1 MRTRKPRRPSA
12 GSSAV
17 LWRDAILGCLAI
29 DCYACHA
36 RGDVARV
43 GVVPR
48 VRSTCPGVDYT
59 TTCALRQG
67 SLVRTRTG
75 RLRPRLSASA
85 VRFSTVR
92 GAQFACAATA
102 QVNAPANSA
111 DERSWQA
118 LTSLSRSRHAGDAAI
133 GKTYTFTTPNPARL
147 VTIPQSLIAIS
158 DSEAWSE
165 SCFTISSG
173 PLLSTPA
180 YSQPAPAMQT

>member
-48 VRSTCPGVDYT
+48 VRSTCPGVDCT

-67 SLVRTRTG
+67 SLVCTRTG

-118 LTSLSRSRHAGDAAI
+118 LTSLSLALGTLGMLQSAKLTHSQ
-133 GKTYTFTTPNPARL
+133 RL
-147 VTIPQSLIAIS
+147 ILRG
-158 DSEAWSE
+158 WSP
-165 SCFTISSG
+165 SHK
-173 PLLSTPA
+173 A
-180 YSQPAPAMQT
+180 